1 MYPHSFLWHYLW
13 IAPHVLQFFIVVVM
27 LRRGWFREFPV
38 FFAYTAFQVVEGG
51 TLFILDHSPAIS
63 GYQYWF
69 AHSVGLAIDVGLRF
83 AIIFEVFTS
92 IFRNYPGL
100 KHLCRILLRGAIVI
114 LLFAAITIAARAP
127 EHDFV
132 PFLARIHI
140 LDLSVSVMQ
149 SGLLILLV
157 GFCSY
162 FGLSWRNLTYGIACG
177 LGIFSSVK
185 LATEAIRVWTGPVAG
200 YAFDFVTMATYH
212 CCVVIWLVYV
222 LAPETARSTVQ
233 ELPQNTLD
241 EWNAELQRLLLQ

>member
-100 KHLCRILLRGAIVI
+100 KQLCRILLRGAIVI

-132 PFLARIHI
+132 PFLARIH
-140 LDLSVSVMQ
+140 
-149 SGLLILLV
+149 
-157 GFCSY
+157 
-162 FGLSWRNLTYGIACG
+162 
-177 LGIFSSVK
+177 
-185 LATEAIRVWTGPVAG
+185 
-200 YAFDFVTMATYH
+200 
-212 CCVVIWLVYV
+212 
-222 LAPETARSTVQ
+222 
-233 ELPQNTLD
+233 
-241 EWNAELQRLLLQ
+241 